1 MPFSSMHNDEV
12 SVQSTDGAKSANYK
26 THIGGAKDGHHSAT
40 IFDKDFIG
48 QEGWILSR
56 ILPGGREEKYL
67 IVQADFSPGLH
78 SIPPHWNLKL
88 KKGSSF
94 SQMQEDLRTKQA
106 PVININNSQGIQIG
120 DHNIQHIAS
129 SLQGL
134 IEKIDQSSAPEYERQ
149 EAKNLLAQLLDNP
162 TVASILGGAVG
173 GVIGLLK

>member
-1 MPFSSMHNDEV
+1 MHNDEIIV
-12 SVQSTDGAKSANYK
+12 KSTDGAESAKYK
-26 THIGGAKDGHHSAT
+26 THIGAKDGHHVAT
-40 IFDKDFIG
+40 IFDKDFVG

-56 ILPGGREEKYL
+56 ILPGGREEAYL
-67 IVQADFSPGLH
+67 ILEANYSPGLH

-88 KKGSSF
+88 RKSTSL
-94 SQMQEDLRTKQA
+94 SQMQEELRTKQA

-134 IEKIDQSSAPEYERQ
+134 IEKIEQSSAPAHEKQ
-149 EAKNLLAQLLDNP
+149 EAKGLVAKLLDNP
-162 TVASILGGAVG
+162 TVASILGGAIG